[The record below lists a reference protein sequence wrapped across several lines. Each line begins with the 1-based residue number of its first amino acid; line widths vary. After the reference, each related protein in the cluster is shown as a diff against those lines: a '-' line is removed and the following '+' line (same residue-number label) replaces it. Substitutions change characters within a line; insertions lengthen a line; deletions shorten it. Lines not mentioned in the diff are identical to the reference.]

1 MYSSPKNADWI
12 HVGQR
17 GTGDLYLFFVSSLLA
32 DQQVKNGSVLL
43 VELLHLVDVAR
54 DFVHGLHRDCIK
66 TSKTAVT
73 FSYAAENAP
82 NFMSETR
89 MRVAEQRRSPPEV
102 PSRW

>member
-32 DQQVKNGSVLL
+32 DQQVENGSVLL

-54 DFVHGLHRDCIK
+54 HFVHGLHRDCIK

-89 MRVAEQRRSPPEV
+89 MRAAEQRRSPPEV